1 MHEGHRERLKKRF
14 LSEGIDGFNQHQVL
28 EMLLFFTIPRRDT
41 NPLAHELIDRY
52 GSLSGV
58 LEADP
63 EDLKKVPGIG
73 PNTAALLSF
82 IPSLCRRYMNDK
94 WKERPRLSSSA
105 RAGDY
110 AATLFYGR
118 LYEAFYVICLNTR
131 NEVLYADLVHEGTID
146 SAPVYPRLIVE
157 TALKHQANGI
167 ILAHN
172 HPGGSMQPSSAD
184 LDATRRIKSACDAIS
199 IQVMDHIIVAGT
211 RHFSFADHGLI

>member
-58 LEADP
+58 LEANP
-63 EDLKKVPGIG
+63 EDLKKVPGVG
-73 PNTAALLSF
+73 SNTAVLLSF